1 MENAGRFYYQ
11 NMENVCLF
19 YYLTSNT
26 KNSMAYGK
34 LFEPKTVDRSQKFL
48 QFKDTKNFN
57 KSTWDGIQ
65 LVGLFSNP
73 NSIQRAILLNHC
85 KFRIIDE

>member
-1 MENAGRFYYQ
+1 MENAGRFYNQ

-26 KNSMAYGK
+26 KNSMAYGR

-85 KFRIIDE
+85 KFHIIDE